1 MVQAQRGVLLQGCVP
16 AGWGGGRRGVWEEAR
31 GRAPPRR
38 RQASA
43 REPGR
48 SCRPADDAGLGGRRD
63 APIKQFVLYL
73 NDQRKK
79 QGQGFVIEDLDDTT
93 LLIQPGNEKFLE
105 DKLEEFYEENYFQRP
120 LREGEVAVGAAA
132 KRRKR

>member
-1 MVQAQRGVLLQGCVP
+1 MISDSGRVDHYGGN
-16 AGWGGGRRGVWEEAR
+16 AGSIQLYGFWSFYI
-31 GRAPPRR
+31 
-38 RQASA
+38 Q
-43 REPGR
+43 
-48 SCRPADDAGLGGRRD
+48 L
-63 APIKQFVLYL
+63 VLYL